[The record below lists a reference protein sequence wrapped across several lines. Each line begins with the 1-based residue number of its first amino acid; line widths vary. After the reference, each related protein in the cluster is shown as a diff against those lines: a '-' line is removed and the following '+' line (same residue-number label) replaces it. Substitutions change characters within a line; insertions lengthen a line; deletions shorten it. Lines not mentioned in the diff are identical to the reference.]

1 MYVIIRVMKAT
12 KTLSR
17 SFVTAT
23 IVIGLATCAHAQNM
37 NGTVNNAFYGGPLAV
52 QTINTGFGNA
62 AGGAD
67 SAGGSELDAGYGR
80 VSGGDLW
87 LFLAGNF
94 ESNGN
99 HLNLFIAGGPGG
111 QSILST
117 SGGTLAAMNGSAFSP
132 GFLPTFALDMN
143 VYSPSEGVTPG
154 TLYTEEYNLVAS
166 TGGFVGGLPES
177 SLGIAA
183 GSDGGVSSLYLN
195 NNHAS
200 TMGAANAALSGAT
213 SGANTTTGLELA
225 IPLSAIG
232 YAGGNIM
239 VLADINGTSDA
250 YLSNQFL
257 PGLAVGTGNVG
268 GGGPYGPGGSVFNFA
283 NTPGEYFTVVVPE
296 PSTLA
301 LSGLS
306 GLMTLLVVRRRK

>member
-1 MYVIIRVMKAT
+1 MKTT
-12 KTLSR
+12 KTLIR
-17 SFVTAT
+17 NFVTAT
-23 IVIGLATCAHAQNM
+23 TIGGFAMYAHAQNL
-37 NGTVNNAFYGGPLAV
+37 NGTLNTGFYGSPLAV
-52 QTINTGFGNA
+52 QTINTGFGYA
-62 AGGAD
+62 GGGAD
-67 SAGGSELDAGYGR
+67 SAGGSELDAAYGTI
-80 VSGGDLW
+80 SGGDLW

-99 HLNLFIAGGPGG
+99 HLNLFIAGGAAG
-111 QSILST
+111 QNTLST
-117 SGGTLAAMNGSAFSP
+117 SGGTLAAMNGSVFSP
-132 GFLPTFALDMN
+132 GFQATFALDMN
-143 VYSPSEGVTPG
+143 DYSPSEGVTPG
-154 TLYTEEYNLVAS
+154 TLYTEEYNLVLN
-166 TGGFVGGLPES
+166 TGGYVGALPES

-200 TMGAANAALSGAT
+200 TMGAAGTALSGAT

-225 IPLSAIG
+225 IPLSVLG
-232 YAGGNIM
+232 WTGGNIE
-239 VLADINGTSDA
+239 VLADINGTGDA

-268 GGGPYGPGGSVFNFA
+268 GGGPYGPGGATFNFA

-301 LSGLS
+301 LFGLS
-306 GLMTLLVVRRRK
+306 GLMTLRVLRRRK